1 MQGPQDTILAVEGGR
16 PARSKQWKDNFTTS
30 WIEGLASLKAVSSG
44 YLSKFEGA
52 HSAKPPFS
60 FFGGPQVLDLE
71 KRWASGLEIGHCVSV
86 NSATS
91 GLYAAIGA
99 LNVGFGDEVIVSP
112 YTMAACATAPLVYGA
127 IPVFADV
134 DPRTG
139 CLDPASVAAN
149 VTNKTK
155 AIIVVHQFGFPA
167 EMDKIMAIA
176 RENSL
181 AVIEDC
187 AQAWQTTF
195 QGQAV
200 GTFGDIGVFSLN
212 VNKAIQSGEGGLC
225 VTRDPNLAYRMQL
238 IRNHGEAVVGPA
250 EYEEI
255 ENIVGFN
262 YRMTEVTAAIAI
274 SQLAKLERL
283 VQKRLFL
290 VSSFL
295 EGVSKFDWIN
305 PLQPV
310 CSKCNGR
317 DSECCRSGYY
327 LVPFTLKPEI
337 DRDHFVQAMLG
348 EGVPVGAGYVRPL
361 YFQPMFQKKVA
372 FKANYPFAAPVNT
385 ECKQKYQEGTA
396 PVAEHLNSNSL
407 CTLSVLRHPHRLRDV
422 QDLILAVRKYDS
434 WLQKANN

>member
-1 MQGPQDTILAVEGGR
+1 MWQ
-16 PARSKQWKDNFTTS
+16 DNFTTS
-30 WIEGLASLKAVSSG
+30 WIEGLAAFKAISSG

-71 KRWASGLEIGHCVSV
+71 RRWAGLLGIGHCIAV

-99 LNVGFGDEVIVSP
+99 LNVGYGDEVIVSP

-134 DPRTG
+134 DASTG

-176 RENSL
+176 RKNGI

-187 AQAWQTTF
+187 AQAWKTTY
-195 QGQAV
+195 QDQAV
-200 GTFGDIGVFSLN
+200 GTFGDIAVFSLN

-225 VTRDPNLAYRMQL
+225 VTNNPSLAYRIQL

-250 EYEEI
+250 GYEEI

-262 YRMTEVTAAIAI
+262 YRMTEVTAAIAN

-283 VQKRLFL
+283 TKKRLLL
-290 VSSFL
+290 VSAFL
-295 EGVSKFDWIN
+295 QGVSNFEWME
-305 PLQPV
+305 PMQPV

-317 DSECCRSGYY
+317 DSECCQSGYY
-327 LVPFTLKPEI
+327 LVPFALRPDI
-337 DRDHFVQAMLG
+337 DRDHFVQAMIE

-361 YFQPMFQKKVA
+361 YFQPMFQNKVA
-372 FKANYPFAAPVNT
+372 FKGNYPFAAPENA
-385 ECKQKYQEGTA
+385 ECKQTYLEGTA
-396 PVAEHLNSNSL
+396 PIAEHLNSKSL
-407 CTLSVLRHPHRLRDV
+407 CTISVLRHPHRLGDV
-422 QDLILAVRKYDS
+422 RDLIAAMSKYDK
-434 WLQKANN
+434 WLKKRRPLESS